1 MKKILFS
8 AFLLTFLLSQIFV
21 AYGEAELIGA
31 SYDDK
36 LRPAVMTNLE
46 GDGSNLST
54 NQGNSRVYENIN
66 KDVIYSSDYLENVS
80 NIGEKFILMLNDS
93 YNKKY
98 ISKEEYDK
106 LQSMVN
112 DFADIF
118 NYSNNYLYEKGEID
132 EFNWNHSKKV
142 LGGIEYKYF
151 KDGQRIYLCYG
162 IRHIKAAM
170 DFVTYGLL
178 DLDDRLLNLNDLATK
193 SDGIIMAVKLSG
205 GEKKALEG
213 TYKSAYAGVPE
224 YAEKYV
230 AYAVN
235 KGLIES
241 APEGTV
247 WDDSD
252 FNFDEMTSLYARV
265 LGNKVSSEGKE
276 GYYTKENTP
285 SLLPYM
291 DYRLGAYLDIG
302 AGAVKLESGEAVR
315 NSDLISMANK
325 ILYRKFRDQGIRV
338 IDNLV
343 NEGIVSKDV
352 KNHIDEQTYYGQR
365 GLYGTEVVNSNV
377 NDLTKLLYL
386 YDKHYSNVDG
396 HYKSQ
401 PSIYDKG
408 IVGKV
413 NASVNM
419 YTVYNS
425 KDELY
430 SIAVQMLNDYGLP
443 KMDAENFMKKV
454 LSRKGNDTNTKTT
467 RYTGKDFIISGYYVD
482 YNNVV
487 RIDFGEK

>member
-1 MKKILFS
+1 LKKILFS

-352 KNHIDEQTYYGQR
+352 KNHIDEQT
-365 GLYGTEVVNSNV
+365 
-377 NDLTKLLYL
+377 
-386 YDKHYSNVDG
+386 
-396 HYKSQ
+396 
-401 PSIYDKG
+401 
-408 IVGKV
+408 
-413 NASVNM
+413 
-419 YTVYNS
+419 
-425 KDELY
+425 
-430 SIAVQMLNDYGLP
+430 
-443 KMDAENFMKKV
+443 
-454 LSRKGNDTNTKTT
+454 
-467 RYTGKDFIISGYYVD
+467 
-482 YNNVV
+482 
-487 RIDFGEK
+487 